1 MKTVLVTGGSRG
13 IGAQTVRLFAEKGW
27 TVLLNYCK
35 SKQQA
40 EDLQKELIE
49 KGFDVHLL
57 YADLSR
63 PDDVD
68 KMFDT
73 NNRFY
78 HKLDVLVNNAGKA
91 LYQQIQDV
99 TLQQYDEVMAVNCRA
114 PFLSCQKAS
123 ELFLKQGYGSIV
135 NLSSIWG
142 LKGARCESVYSMSK
156 FALIGLTLSLHEEI
170 GDFVNVNCVCPS
182 VVATEMCSHL
192 TDEELTTFLDE
203 NGGKLLR
210 PVEVAK
216 AIYDVATSGES
227 GKIIEIK

>member
-57 YADLSR
+57 YADFSR

-73 NNRFY
+73 INRFY

-114 PFLSCQKAS
+114 PFLCCQKAS

-142 LKGARCESVYSMSK
+142 LKGASCESVYSMSK

-210 PVEVAK
+210 PVEVAQ